1 LARVTGRPAP
11 GIAPSGR
18 RGRDTRSDGGWCR
31 IGHAVPGIVVAVRRG
46 QDHRS
51 RRAGVRATRTRWDVA
66 ACRSGSPRPVG
77 HYTMIV
83 VLTDQQPVM
92 ASNRRNELI
101 HRLPAKRCQICACTV
116 GLEVH
121 HIRKLADLNPPG
133 RRERSVMR
141 LMAIRHPQHPGDLP
155 PLSRGRPCWK
165 GHQAHPTVVTGER
178 GAGKPHAHS
187 ETGRRRGPNHE
198 QLAGGRVHPESLA
211 NGAGT
216 TRPPRPRP
224 DSPFRVTWSAATGR
238 QARPASPPGHVRR
251 TRPGVDLGDGQQHGG
266 VLECLEA
273 VRAGW

>member
-1 LARVTGRPAP
+1 VTGRPAP
-11 GIAPSGR
+11 GIAPSDR

-51 RRAGVRATRTRWDVA
+51 RRAGVRAIRTRWDVA

-77 HYTMIV
+77 HYTMTV

-165 GHQAHPTVVTGER
+165 CHQAHPTVITGER

-187 ETGRRRGPNHE
+187 ETGRRRGPDHE

-216 TRPPRPRP
+216 TRPPRP
-224 DSPFRVTWSAATGR
+224 
-238 QARPASPPGHVRR
+238 QARLAIQGDLVGRDSPPGTARLTARARPPNAPGRR
-251 TRPGVDLGDGQQHGG
+251 SWRRSAARRRPRAPPGCAGG
-266 VLECLEA
+266 V
-273 VRAGW
+273 VSR